1 MSKKNRRTFP
11 FHYELDQSAED
22 QLIKAVRKGAI
33 GEARDILASI
43 PYPDSSDRLSEEDRK
58 DIQNTIM
65 ILSALLYYLS
75 IQEGVNRKLA
85 GKMTEQ
91 YLQKAQKISTYG
103 DAKCF
108 INTVV
113 LDYTRMVSETFCVKG
128 TSNTVNEVIRYVDD
142 HICEN
147 FRTDTIA
154 QKLGKSVPNT
164 CRLFKS
170 QTGITITMYMQR
182 RKVEKAAE
190 LLTQSDMRIKD
201 ISEKIGFANQQYF
214 EKVFRRVKGMSP
226 KEYRQTME
234 SYLFESTGGNILL
247 EPAAAE

>member
-1 MSKKNRRTFP
+1 MGKKDNRNFP
-11 FHYELDQSAED
+11 FRYELDPSTED

-33 GEARDILASI
+33 GEVRDILAGIS
-43 PYPDSSDRLSEEDRK
+43 YPDRPERLSEGERK
-58 DIQNTIM
+58 SIQNTVM

-75 IQEGVNRKLA
+75 IQEGVNRKSA
-85 GKMTEQ
+85 GDMTEL
-91 YLQKAQKISTYG
+91 YLQKAEKINTYS

-113 LDYTRMVSETFCVKG
+113 LDYTRLISETFCVKG

-226 KEYRQTME
+226 KEYRQTMD

-247 EPAAAE
+247 GQY